1 MEIDC
6 EKLLSHD
13 MFYENQSHEKKVDW
27 YSADKPVEVHGETCL
42 AAKR

>member
-1 MEIDC
+1 MDIDC

-13 MFYENQSHEKKVDW
+13 MFYESQSHEKKVDW
-27 YSADKPVEVHGETCL
+27 CSGDMLIDVQGEACL